1 MSEIFDKYIKSR
13 LDQHATDL
21 PKDGAWQRFEAY
33 RDLHEHH
40 SHDTDDLTQ
49 TIGQDLKNHTV
60 PFNESHWKSMEKRIQ
75 IFETRVKH
83 IFISKFVELT
93 AVLFIYLLFIHY
105 PHLIIPQPK
114 SSPVNQKTPSF
125 AMQTSEN
132 HVTNSK
138 LNAITITTYN
148 QEAEAGIARSVVIN
162 NPIKVQESNA
172 NHRVHLSSNATKDQV
187 SAIDNILDEEGSGD
201 EKEVLQ
207 VSTHLNITGA
217 LPEQSEQAQDK
228 ITQITTLNP
237 TDIPGIYIDEIIP
250 EMALIVP
257 FKMAQ
262 AHIRQEVLLSTY
274 GSIDAILVNTPFD
287 KVYSKASYYKEAI
300 NSSFGVNVSKR
311 LQTLELGIGISY
323 AQRKYNPEVIEE
335 IYGVRENF
343 YSQVTFNS
351 ISYDIVSVPVHVN
364 YRFINKKTWAAYL
377 MTTAV
382 ASLVADADYG
392 IKDVVVMGR
401 PNPDYNRSS
410 EESRLEE
417 KPFIQGFLHGDNIQD
432 NYILSLGFGFG
443 IEKEI
448 LKRTS
453 IYIQPSYQRH
463 IFSNNLG
470 IGPNKDKI
478 HTSSLQFGLKYKLK

>member
-21 PKDGAWQRFEAY
+21 AKDGAWQRFEAY
-33 RDLHEHH
+33 RDLHEHQA
-40 SHDTDDLTQ
+40 HDTDDLTE

-60 PFNESHWKSMEKRIQ
+60 PFNESHWKSMERRIQ

-114 SSPVNQKTPSF
+114 SSPTNQETQSF
-125 AMQTSEN
+125 AMQIPEN
-132 HVTNSK
+132 HAANSK
-138 LNAITITTYN
+138 LIANTIVTSN
-148 QEAEAGIARSVVIN
+148 QEAQERTVRPDAIN
-162 NPIKVQESNA
+162 NPIKVQHSNV
-172 NHRVHLSSNATKDQV
+172 NLIMLSSSNTNQDL
-187 SAIDNILDEEGSGD
+187 AINNILDEEGSIDG
-201 EKEVLQ
+201 KEVFQ
-207 VSTHLNITGA
+207 ESTHLDIIA
-217 LPEQSEQAQDK
+217 SLPEQSEETQDK
-228 ITQITTLNP
+228 IAQITNLNP
-237 TDIPGIYIDEIIP
+237 TDIPSIYIDKIIP

-262 AHIRQEVLLSTY
+262 AHIKPEVLLSTY

-351 ISYDIVSVPVHVN
+351 ISYDIVSLPVYAN
-364 YRFINKKTWAAYL
+364 YRFINKKTWGAYL
-377 MTTAV
+377 MTSAI

-448 LKRTS
+448 LKHTS

-463 IFSNNLG
+463 ILSNNLG